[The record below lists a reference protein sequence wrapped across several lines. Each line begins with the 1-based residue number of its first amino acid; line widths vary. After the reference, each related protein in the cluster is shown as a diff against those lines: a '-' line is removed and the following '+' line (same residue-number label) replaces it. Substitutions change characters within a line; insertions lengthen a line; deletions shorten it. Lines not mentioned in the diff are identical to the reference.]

1 MDLERPDLSN
11 ISPDVRAYIEALE
24 AELLTYQASQPSR
37 RRSADNEPA
46 EPPTTQQIITISQR
60 GVAKRTARH
69 LYGRQRRSGIGV
81 FDLVVDEHDF
91 PAHIAVADENER
103 LLLFSNLGRVFPIAV
118 ADIHQTEE
126 LRAPGESLTDR
137 FAFHGNEHLVGA
149 LPAEGGQ
156 YVILAS
162 QRGWVQ
168 RVAASYVGKS
178 LIPGM
183 SFHDVKQGGQI
194 TAVTWTNGSD
204 EIFLATQQAQGIRFR
219 ETQVPARG
227 GCLGLR
233 VEPGDEV
240 VAVAS
245 VTESSGVFVVGHD
258 GKGTIRQMSG
268 FRLNKAPGAGGKT
281 IFKADQ
287 LIGAVTVQE
296 NDDIFILAQ
305 GGKMI
310 RFKAS
315 EVPPKEGVVQGVNCM
330 EVRNDVVTAVAV
342 ATLEKR

>member
-11 ISPDVRAYIEALE
+11 VSPDVRDYIEALE
-24 AELLTYQASQPSR
+24 AELLSAQASQPR
-37 RRSADNEPA
+37 RRSADSEPT

-81 FDLVVDEHDF
+81 FDLDVDEHDF
-91 PAHIAVADENER
+91 PAHVVVADESER

-118 ADIHQTEE
+118 AAIHQTEE
-126 LRAPGESLTDR
+126 LRAPGESLVSQ
-137 FAFHGNEHLVGA
+137 FPFHGNEHLIGA
-149 LPAEGGQ
+149 LPAEAGQ
-156 YVILAS
+156 YVVLAS

-168 RVAASYVGKS
+168 RVAANYFGKS

-183 SFHDVKQGGQI
+183 AFHDVKQGGQI
-194 TAVTWTNGSD
+194 TAVCWTNGRD
-204 EIFLATQQAQGIRFR
+204 EIFLATRQAQGIRFR

-233 VEPGDEV
+233 VDQGDEV
-240 VAVAS
+240 VAVS
-245 VTESSGVFVVGHD
+245 NVVESSGVFVVGHD

-268 FRLNKAPGAGGKT
+268 FRMNKAPGAGGKA
-281 IFKADQ
+281 IFKSDE
-287 LIGAVTVQE
+287 LIGAVTVRE
-296 NDDIFILAQ
+296 EDDLFILAQ
-305 GGKMI
+305 SGKMI
-310 RFKAS
+310 RFQAN

-330 EVRNDVVTAVAV
+330 GLRNDLVTAVAV
-342 ATLEKR
+342 AKLENG

>member
-1 MDLERPDLSN
+1 MNLERPDLSN
-11 ISPDVRAYIEALE
+11 VNPDVLAYIEALE
-24 AELLTYQASQPSR
+24 AELLSAQASSPTR
-37 RRSADNEPA
+37 RRSAEAEPS

-81 FDLVVDEHDF
+81 FDLEVDEHDF
-91 PAHIAVADENER
+91 PAHIAVAAEGAR
-103 LLLFSNLGRVFPIAV
+103 LLLFSNLGRAFPLAV
-118 ADIHQTEE
+118 ASIHQTDE
-126 LRAPGESLTDR
+126 LRAPGESLTDK
-137 FAFHGNEHLVGA
+137 FPFHGNEHIIGA
-149 LPAEGGQ
+149 LPAEAGQ

-168 RVAASYVGKS
+168 RVAASYFGKN

-194 TAVTWTNGSD
+194 TAVTWTRGTD
-204 EIFLATQQAQGIRFR
+204 EILLATQQAQGIRFR

-233 VEPGDEV
+233 VAPDDEV

-287 LIGAVTVQE
+287 LVGAVTVQE
-296 NDDIFILAQ
+296 NDDIFIIAQ

-310 RFKAS
+310 RFQAS

-330 EVRNDVVTAVAV
+330 EVRNDLVTAVAV
-342 ATLEKR
+342 ATLEN

>member
-11 ISPDVRAYIEALE
+11 VSPDVRAYIEALE
-24 AELLTYQASQPSR
+24 PELLAYQSSQPR
-37 RRSADNEPA
+37 RRSTDTEPA
-46 EPPTTQQIITISQR
+46 EPPTTQQVITISQR

-81 FDLVVDEHDF
+81 FDLDVDEHDY
-91 PAHIAVADENER
+91 PAHLAIADESKR
-103 LLLFSNLGRVFPIAV
+103 LLLFSNLGRVFPLAT

-126 LRAPGESLTDR
+126 LRALGESITER
-137 FAFHGNEHLVGA
+137 FPFYGNEHIIGA
-149 LPAEGGQ
+149 IPAEAGQ

-168 RVAASYVGKS
+168 RVAAGYFGKN

-194 TAVTWTNGSD
+194 TAVCWSNGRD

-233 VEPGDEV
+233 IDPSDEV
-240 VAVAS
+240 VAVAG
-245 VTESSGVFVVGHD
+245 VVESSGVFVIGHD

-268 FRLNKAPGAGGKT
+268 FRLNKAPGAGGKA

-287 LIGAVTVQE
+287 LIGAVTVNE
-296 NDDIFILAQ
+296 ADDIFILAQ
-305 GGKMI
+305 SGKII
-310 RFKAS
+310 RFQAN

-342 ATLEKR
+342 ATLENG

>member
-1 MDLERPDLSN
+1 MELERPDLSSV
-11 ISPDVRAYIEALE
+11 SPDVLAYIEALE
-24 AELLTYQASQPSR
+24 AALLKSKSSQPTR
-37 RRSADNEPA
+37 RRSTEVEPS
-46 EPPTTQQIITISQR
+46 EPPTTQQVITISQR
-60 GVAKRTARH
+60 GMAKRTARH

-81 FDLVVDEHDF
+81 FDLDVDEHDF
-91 PAHIAVADENER
+91 PAQIVVVDESKR

-118 ADIHQTEE
+118 ADIHQTDE
-126 LRAPGESLTDR
+126 LRAPGESLTNQ
-137 FAFHGNEHLVGA
+137 FPFHGNEHIIGA
-149 LPAEGGQ
+149 LPAEAGQ

-168 RVAASYVGKS
+168 RVAASYFGKS

-194 TAVTWTNGSD
+194 TAVTWTNGSE

-233 VEPGDEV
+233 VAPGDEV

-245 VTESSGVFVVGHD
+245 VTERSGVFVVGHD
-258 GKGTIRQMSG
+258 GKGTIRLMGG
-268 FRLNKAPGAGGKT
+268 FRMNKAPGAGGKT
-281 IFKADQ
+281 IFKSDQ
-287 LIGAVTVQE
+287 LIGAVTVKE
-296 NDDIFILAQ
+296 KDDLFILAQ

-310 RFKAS
+310 RFQAS
-315 EVPPKEGVVQGVNCM
+315 EVPPKTGVVQGVNCM
-330 EVRNDVVTAVAV
+330 EVRNDVVTAVTAIK
-342 ATLEKR
+342 LE

>member
-11 ISPDVRAYIEALE
+11 VSPDVRAYIEALE
-24 AELLTYQASQPSR
+24 AELQSAQSSQPR
-37 RRSADNEPA
+37 RRSADTEPS
-46 EPPTTQQIITISQR
+46 EPPTTQQVITISQR

-81 FDLVVDEHDF
+81 FDLDVDEHDS
-91 PAHIAVADENER
+91 PAHVVVADESEK

-137 FAFHGNEHLVGA
+137 FPFHGNEHIIGA
-149 LPAEGGQ
+149 IPAEGGQ

-168 RVAASYVGKS
+168 RVAASYFGRS

-183 SFHDVKQGGQI
+183 AFHDVKQGGQI
-194 TAVTWTNGSD
+194 TAVCWTRGSD

-233 VEPGDEV
+233 VDPSDEV
-240 VAVAS
+240 VAVTS
-245 VTESSGVFVVGHD
+245 VIESSGVFVVGHD
-258 GKGTIRQMSG
+258 GKGTIREMSG
-268 FRLNKAPGAGGKT
+268 FRMNKAPGAGGKT
-281 IFKADQ
+281 IFKSDQ
-287 LIGAVTVQE
+287 LMGAVTVQAS
-296 NDDIFILAQ
+296 DDIFIIAQ
-305 GGKMI
+305 SGKMI
-310 RFKAS
+310 RFQAE

-330 EVRNDVVTAVAV
+330 GLRNDVVTAVAV
-342 ATLEKR
+342 ATLENE

>member
-11 ISPDVRAYIEALE
+11 VSPDVRVYIEALE
-24 AELLTYQASQPSR
+24 AELQNAPSSQP
-37 RRSADNEPA
+37 RRSSTDSEPS
-46 EPPTTQQIITISQR
+46 EPPTTQQVITISQR

-81 FDLVVDEHDF
+81 FDLDVDEHDY
-91 PAHIAVADENER
+91 PAHVIVADESER
-103 LLLFSNLGRVFPIAV
+103 LLLFSNLGRVFPLAV

-126 LRAPGESLTDR
+126 LRAPGKSLIER
-137 FAFHGNEHLVGA
+137 FPFHGNEHIIGA
-149 LPAEGGQ
+149 VPAEGGQ

-168 RVAASYVGKS
+168 RVAASYFGKS

-194 TAVTWTNGSD
+194 TAVCWSNGRD

-233 VEPGDEV
+233 VDPSDEV
-240 VAVAS
+240 VAVTG
-245 VTESSGVFVVGHD
+245 VVESSGVFVVGHD

-268 FRLNKAPGAGGKT
+268 FRMNKAPGAGGKT
-281 IFKADQ
+281 ILKTDQ
-287 LIGAVTVQE
+287 LIGAVTVNE
-296 NDDIFILAQ
+296 ADDIFILAQ
-305 GGKMI
+305 SGKII
-310 RFKAS
+310 RFQAN

-330 EVRNDVVTAVAV
+330 GLRNDVVTAVAV
-342 ATLEKR
+342 ATLEN

>member
-1 MDLERPDLSN
+1 
-11 ISPDVRAYIEALE
+11 
-24 AELLTYQASQPSR
+24 
-37 RRSADNEPA
+37 
-46 EPPTTQQIITISQR
+46 
-60 GVAKRTARH
+60 

-81 FDLVVDEHDF
+81 FDLDVDEHDY
-91 PAHIAVADENER
+91 PAHVIVADESER
-103 LLLFSNLGRVFPIAV
+103 LLLFSNLGRVFPLAV

-126 LRAPGESLTDR
+126 LRAPGKSLIER
-137 FAFHGNEHLVGA
+137 FPFHGNEHIIGA
-149 LPAEGGQ
+149 VPAEGGQ

-168 RVAASYVGKS
+168 RVAASYFGKS

-194 TAVTWTNGSD
+194 TAVCWSNGRD

-233 VEPGDEV
+233 VDPSDEV
-240 VAVAS
+240 VAVTG
-245 VTESSGVFVVGHD
+245 VVESSGVFVVGHD

-268 FRLNKAPGAGGKT
+268 FRMNKAPGAGGKT
-281 IFKADQ
+281 ILKTDQ
-287 LIGAVTVQE
+287 LIGAVTVNE
-296 NDDIFILAQ
+296 ADDIFILAQ
-305 GGKMI
+305 SGKII
-310 RFKAS
+310 RFQAN

-330 EVRNDVVTAVAV
+330 GLRNDVVTAVAV
-342 ATLEKR
+342 ATLEN

>member
-1 MDLERPDLSN
+1 MNLERPDLSN
-11 ISPDVRAYIEALE
+11 VSPDVREYIETLE
-24 AELLTYQASQPSR
+24 AELQSAQSSQPR
-37 RRSADNEPA
+37 RRSADSEPA
-46 EPPTTQQIITISQR
+46 EPPTTQQVITISQR

-81 FDLVVDEHDF
+81 FDLEVDEHDY
-91 PAHIAVADENER
+91 PAHVAVADESEQ
-103 LLLFSNLGRVFPIAV
+103 LLLFSNLGRVFPLAV

-126 LRAPGESLTDR
+126 LRAPGESLISK
-137 FAFHGNEHLVGA
+137 FPFHGNEHVIGA
-149 LPAEGGQ
+149 IPAEGGQ

-168 RVAASYVGKS
+168 RVAASYFGKS

-183 SFHDVKQGGQI
+183 AFHDVKQGGQV
-194 TAVTWTNGSD
+194 TAVCWSNGRD

-233 VEPGDEV
+233 VDPSDEV
-240 VAVAS
+240 VAVTS
-245 VTESSGVFVVGHD
+245 VTERSGVFVVGHD

-268 FRLNKAPGAGGKT
+268 FRMNKAPGAGGKT
-281 IFKADQ
+281 ILKTDQ
-287 LIGAVTVQE
+287 LIGAATVNE
-296 NDDIFILAQ
+296 ADDIFVLAQ
-305 GGKMI
+305 SGKII
-310 RFKAS
+310 RFQAN

-330 EVRNDVVTAVAV
+330 GLRNDVVTAVAV
-342 ATLEKR
+342 ATLEN

>member
-1 MDLERPDLSN
+1 MELERPDLSN
-11 ISPDVRAYIEALE
+11 VSPDVLAYIEALE
-24 AELLTYQASQPSR
+24 AALLKSKSSQSTR
-37 RRSADNEPA
+37 RRSAEVEPS
-46 EPPTTQQIITISQR
+46 EPPTTQQVITISQR

-81 FDLVVDEHDF
+81 FDLEVDEHDF
-91 PAHIAVADENER
+91 PAHIAVADESER
-103 LLLFSNLGRVFPIAV
+103 LLLFSNLGRVFPLAV
-118 ADIHQTEE
+118 ADIHQTDE
-126 LRAPGESLTDR
+126 LRAPGESLISK
-137 FAFHGNEHLVGA
+137 FPFHGNEHIVGT
-149 LPAEGGQ
+149 LRAEAGQ
-156 YVILAS
+156 YVVLAS

-168 RVAASYVGKS
+168 RVAASYFGKS

-183 SFHDVKQGGQI
+183 SFHDVKRGGQI
-194 TAVTWTNGSD
+194 TAVTWTNGSE

-233 VEPGDEV
+233 VAPDDEV

-258 GKGTIRQMSG
+258 GKGTIRLMSG
-268 FRLNKAPGAGGKT
+268 FRMNKAPGAGGKT
-281 IFKADQ
+281 IFKSDQ

-310 RFKAS
+310 RFRAS
-315 EVPPKEGVVQGVNCM
+315 EVPPKTGVVQGVNCM
-330 EVRNDVVTAVAV
+330 EVRNDLVTAVAV
-342 ATLEKR
+342 ATLEQ

>member
-1 MDLERPDLSN
+1 MDLERPDLSSV
-11 ISPDVRAYIEALE
+11 SPEVLAYIEALE
-24 AELLTYQASQPSR
+24 AELLTYQSGQPR
-37 RRSADNEPA
+37 RRSADSEPA
-46 EPPTTQQIITISQR
+46 EPPTTRQVITISQR

-81 FDLVVDEHDF
+81 FDLDVDEHDF
-91 PAHIAVADENER
+91 PAHVVIADESAR
-103 LLLFSNLGRVFPIAV
+103 LLLFSNLGRVFPLAV
-118 ADIHQTEE
+118 ADIHPTEE
-126 LRAPGESLTDR
+126 LRAPGENITDR
-137 FAFHGNEHLVGA
+137 FSFHGNEHIIGA

-156 YVILAS
+156 YVVLAS

-168 RVAASYVGKS
+168 RVAASYFGKS

-183 SFHDVKQGGQI
+183 AFHDVKQGGQI
-194 TAVTWTNGSD
+194 TAVTWTHGTD
-204 EIFLATQQAQGIRFR
+204 EIFLATRLAQGIRFR

-233 VEPGDEV
+233 VDPGDEV
-240 VAVAS
+240 VAVSS
-245 VTESSGVFVVGHD
+245 VVESSGVFVMGHD

-268 FRLNKAPGAGGKT
+268 FRLNKAPGAGGKA

-287 LIGAVTVQE
+287 LIGAVTVRD

-305 GGKMI
+305 SGKMI
-310 RFKAS
+310 RFQAN

-330 EVRNDVVTAVAV
+330 GLRNDEVTAVAV
-342 ATLEKR
+342 TTVEN

>member
-1 MDLERPDLSN
+1 MDVERPDLSN
-11 ISPDVRAYIEALE
+11 VRPEVRAYIEALE
-24 AELLTYQASQPSR
+24 AELQSAQSSQPR
-37 RRSADNEPA
+37 RRSPDIEPS

-81 FDLVVDEHDF
+81 FDLDADEHDY
-91 PAHIAVADENER
+91 PAHLAVADESER
-103 LLLFSNLGRVFPIAV
+103 LLIFSNLGRVFPLAV

-126 LRAPGESLTDR
+126 LRAPGQSLTER
-137 FAFHGNEHLVGA
+137 FPFHGNEHVVGA
-149 LPAEGGQ
+149 LPAEAGQ

-168 RVAASYVGKS
+168 RVAASYFGKS

-194 TAVTWTNGSD
+194 TAVCWTNGRE
-204 EIFLATQQAQGIRFR
+204 EIFLATRQAQGIRFR

-233 VEPGDEV
+233 VDPSDEV
-240 VAVAS
+240 VAVTG
-245 VTESSGVFVVGHD
+245 VVESSGVFVVGHD

-268 FRLNKAPGAGGKT
+268 FRMNKAPGAGGKS
-281 IFKADQ
+281 IFKSDE
-287 LIGAVTVQE
+287 LIGAVTVHE
-296 NDDIFILAQ
+296 GDDIFILAQ
-305 GGKMI
+305 SGKII
-310 RFKAS
+310 RFGAS

-330 EVRNDVVTAVAV
+330 EVRNDVVTAVAIAV
-342 ATLEKR
+342 LEN